1 MKEFKVMNQD
11 YFCTWC
17 EQGRAARNYNEKAAK
32 GEPAF
37 LGDQGGVAFA
47 SRDGINEE
55 TVFGSKGWIH
65 YYPEVRKDL
74 YFLIDDGWDV
84 DYHTVTPTDFPK
96 FGSHEVNEQRF
107 PSFHGTPEEKL
118 REFVK
123 RVKEA
128 GWKGLGIW
136 LPAQAYGADWEKSVS
151 ETTDYWR
158 AMLERSK
165 KAGVSY
171 WKVDWGRCA
180 YTAKNRRII
189 TDLAHEIYPE
199 LIVEHGLCM
208 WLVNERDSDY
218 GRFKNDEAY
227 QMGMEYATF
236 SDVLRTYDVSQL
248 AISSTLD
255 RVSCVLPVANALLN
269 CESECYMGAGL
280 GFALGIM
287 GGSDTVPCG
296 KHAVA
301 AVRWHRIAPPFVG
314 GETYQSEEILTDYFD
329 FTEGSTWAS
338 FLVGRRIHQSAPA
351 VIARN
356 TPLPEVQSEGEAP
369 FVVASLN
376 PTGAYS
382 LAALERLL
390 GTEQFCKAHVICLA
404 ETNPTDIGVFGVY
417 SGVTFRFGKT
427 PTSVRM
433 ENLITGEAVEV
444 PENLIFDKELRM
456 PETIW
461 KLFASSEARVQP
473 AIHLTVTYE

>member
-1 MKEFKVMNQD
+1 MQEMKIMNQD

-17 EQGRAARNYNEKAAK
+17 EQGRAAKDYNEKAAN
-32 GEPAF
+32 GEPTF
-37 LGDQGGVAFA
+37 QGDQGGAALA

-84 DYHTVTPTDFPK
+84 DYRTVTPKDFPK

-107 PSFHGTPEEKL
+107 PSFHGTPDEKL
-118 REFVK
+118 KEFVE
-123 RVKEA
+123 RVKAA

-136 LPAQAYGADWEKSVS
+136 LPAQAYGDDWEKPVS
-151 ETTDYWR
+151 ETVDYWR

-180 YTAKNRRII
+180 YTPKNRRLM
-189 TDLAHEIYPE
+189 TKLAHEVYPE
-199 LIVEHGLCM
+199 LIVEHAICM
-208 WLVNERDSDY
+208 WPVNEKDSDY

-227 QMGMEYATF
+227 EMGMEYATF

-248 AISSTLD
+248 AVSSTLD
-255 RVSCVLPVANALLN
+255 RVSCVLPDAHALLN

-287 GGSDTVPCG
+287 GGPDTVPCG
-296 KHAVA
+296 THAPA
-301 AVRWHRIAPPFVG
+301 AVRWHRVAPPFVG
-314 GETYQSEEILTDYFD
+314 GETFLSEEILTDYFD
-329 FTEGSTWAS
+329 FKEGSIWVP
-338 FLVGRRIHQSAPA
+338 FLIGRRIHQSAPA

-356 TPLPEVQSEGEAP
+356 TPLPEVKAKGEKP

-382 LAALERLL
+382 VAALERLL
-390 GTEQFCKAHVICLA
+390 GTEQILKAEVRCLT
-404 ETNPTDIGVFGVY
+404 ETNPTDIGIFGE
-417 SGVTFRFGKT
+417 F
-427 PTSVRM
+427 
-433 ENLITGEAVEV
+433 ENLTFCFSKVPMAVKMRNLLSDEMVDVTGKITLE
-444 PENLIFDKELRM
+444 KELKVSGDVLR
-456 PETIW
+456 
-461 KLFASSEARVQP
+461 LFESGKDRIQP
-473 AIHLTVTYE
+473 AIHMMVSFE